1 MINVV
6 NVTYDRLDEL
16 LQLARIT
23 FKKAFEHQ
31 NSPENFKL
39 YMRQAF
45 NRPLIEEQFNDPNI
59 RFYFITKNEQVVG
72 YLKIN
77 EKKAQTEQ
85 FDSESM
91 ELERFYILNEF
102 QGLQIGQSVLQKVLK
117 IAEEKGV
124 AFLWLGVWDK
134 NSRAIRFYE
143 RHGFKKFGSHPYYLG
158 KDKQTDYL
166 MKIDL
171 TPPFL

>member
-1 MINVV
+1 
-6 NVTYDRLDEL
+6 
-16 LQLARIT
+16 
-23 FKKAFEHQ
+23 
-31 NSPENFKL
+31 
-39 YMRQAF
+39 
-45 NRPLIEEQFNDPNI
+45 
-59 RFYFITKNEQVVG
+59 
-72 YLKIN
+72 
-77 EKKAQTEQ
+77 
-85 FDSESM
+85 M